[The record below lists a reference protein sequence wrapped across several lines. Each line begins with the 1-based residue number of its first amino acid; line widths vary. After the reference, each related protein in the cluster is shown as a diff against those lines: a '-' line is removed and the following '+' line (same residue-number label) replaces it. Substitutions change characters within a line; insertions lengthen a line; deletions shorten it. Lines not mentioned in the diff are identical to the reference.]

1 MTADVGAAKVDTV
14 QPVST
19 RKRYPLDPLRAIG
32 GLWVLAFH
40 CYENQQAGIVGGVAS
55 DVEISDQIAKASDF
69 AVAMFFLISGF
80 VIFLPLARSGLAGA
94 PMRRGRTL
102 LLRRCAR
109 LLPLYFFVVTVVW
122 AVTDPVMP
130 GDWTDLVLHLTML
143 DIYSDRDIFSIVGPA
158 WSLAVEFH
166 FYVVMALLAPVL
178 AACCRRL
185 PRWGRASV
193 LWFVPL
199 LLIASGL
206 WWASFVGPRYQLG
219 GSVSM
224 WFGPLSRSAV
234 FGLGCVLALMVAHGR
249 VTKSIAIRLS
259 MFVFGASI
267 VWMSVAALAP
277 PKVNPPPEELYVNF
291 LEAAFFL
298 NFDAV
303 AAFFVVGSIVL
314 SAKATSPWFLRWMPL
329 VAAGTWSY
337 GIYLIHEP
345 VIRAL
350 RWLGLLPAQMGGRW
364 DWLLST
370 AIVAPIT
377 LALAW
382 LSFRTIER
390 AGLRILELFES
401 ARSGDAARDV
411 QPLLPEAAL
420 DAAPARQGPR

>member
-1 MTADVGAAKVDTV
+1 MTAH
-14 QPVST
+14 VST
-19 RKRYPLDPLRAIG
+19 PETAAVQTNSTKRRFPLDPLRAIG

-40 CYENQQAGIVGGVAS
+40 CYENQQAGIIGGVAT

-69 AVAMFFLISGF
+69 AVAMFFVISGF

-178 AACCRRL
+178 AAGCRRL
-185 PRWGRASV
+185 PRWGRASI
-193 LWFVPL
+193 LWLVPVM
-199 LLIASGL
+199 LIASGL

-224 WFGPLSRSAV
+224 WFGPLSKSAV
-234 FGLGCVLALMVAHGR
+234 FGLGCVLALVVAHGG

-259 MFVFGASI
+259 MFVFGALI
-267 VWMSVAALAP
+267 VWMSVAAMVP
-277 PKVNPPPEELYVNF
+277 PKVNPRPEELYVNF

-303 AAFFVVGSIVL
+303 AAFFVVGSIVS
-314 SAKATSPWFLRWMPL
+314 SAKATSPRFLRWKPL

-350 RWLGLLPAQMGGRW
+350 RWLDLLPDRMGGRW
-364 DWLLST
+364 DWLLSA

-401 ARSGDAARDV
+401 ERGGDSA
-411 QPLLPEAAL
+411 QPLLP
-420 DAAPARQGPR
+420 DAAPAGKIGR

>member
-1 MTADVGAAKVDTV
+1 MTTDVSIAKAFEAQEGATK
-14 QPVST
+14 
-19 RKRYPLDPLRAIG
+19 KRFPLDPLRAIG
-32 GLWVLAFH
+32 GLWVLAYH
-40 CYENQQAGIVGGVAS
+40 CYQDQQAGVIGGVAT
-55 DVEISDQIAKASDF
+55 DVQISDQIAKASDF

-80 VIFLPLARSGLAGA
+80 VIFLPLARSGLAAA
-94 PMRRGRTL
+94 PMRTGRTL

-122 AVTDPVMP
+122 AVTEPVMP
-130 GDWTDLVLHLTML
+130 GNWTDLLLHLTML
-143 DIYSDRDIFSIVGPA
+143 DIYNDRDIFSIVGPA

-166 FYVVMALLAPVL
+166 FYVVMALVAPVL

-193 LWFVPL
+193 LWLVPTM
-199 LLIASGL
+199 LIASGL

-224 WFGPLSRSAV
+224 WFGPLSKAAV
-234 FGLGCVLALMVAHGR
+234 FGSGCVLALMVAHGR
-249 VTKSIAIRLS
+249 VTRSVVVRMA
-259 MFVFGASI
+259 MFVFGALI
-267 VWMSVAALAP
+267 VWMSVAAMTP
-277 PKVNPPPEELYVNF
+277 PKVNPPPDELYVNF
-291 LEAAFFL
+291 AEAAFFL

-314 SAKATSPWFLRWMPL
+314 SAKTTSPWFLRWKPL

-370 AIVAPIT
+370 AMVAPIT
-377 LALAW
+377 LVLAW

-390 AGLRILELFES
+390 AGVRILGLYES
-401 ARSGDAARDV
+401 ARIGPEVRTAPPVLSDTASV
-411 QPLLPEAAL
+411 QQVG
-420 DAAPARQGPR
+420 R